1 MYFMQKPR
9 FLKNTFCFRFL
20 YTDIN
25 KREKPTLIVLICC
38 ESLSYLFDK
47 KTSLYFR
54 YSRLMKNG

>member
-9 FLKNTFCFRFL
+9 FKIKYILFPF

-25 KREKPTLIVLICC
+25 KTETPTLIVWICC
-38 ESLSYLFDK
+38 KKPFILIE

-54 YSRLMKNG
+54 YSKLMKNG

>member
-25 KREKPTLIVLICC
+25 KREKPTLIVWICC
-38 ESLSYLFDK
+38 ESLSHLFDK
-47 KTSLYFR
+47 KLVFIS
-54 YSRLMKNG
+54 GIQD